1 MGMHACGTGKAV
13 QAVKLHASDLMLS
26 IVSGQGAA
34 EDGLPDLRP
43 LLRLRQ
49 LYPHSRKLRRLWCR
63 ASQGCTMS
71 PSAVRAMGQHCIAVH
86 ALLMVLSLRSLFASR
101 SPHGSPDLDWPGEH
115 ETDLQMLPP
124 LSPLSIG
131 VGCRCGCQCVVAL
144 RIRRRAHSWQVV
156 GCISRGGG
164 RHESMRLPVD
174 CPLAQCLRFST
185 RCNR

>member
-1 MGMHACGTGKAV
+1 MHYIMQLWVCMPVARKAV

-26 IVSGQGAA
+26 VVSGQGAA

-86 ALLMVLSLRSLFASR
+86 ALLMVLSLRPLFASR
-101 SPHGSPDLDWPGEH
+101 FSSRLTGS
-115 ETDLQMLPP
+115 
-124 LSPLSIG
+124 
-131 VGCRCGCQCVVAL
+131 
-144 RIRRRAHSWQVV
+144 
-156 GCISRGGG
+156 
-164 RHESMRLPVD
+164 RLGW
-174 CPLAQCLRFST
+174 RT
-185 RCNR
+185 